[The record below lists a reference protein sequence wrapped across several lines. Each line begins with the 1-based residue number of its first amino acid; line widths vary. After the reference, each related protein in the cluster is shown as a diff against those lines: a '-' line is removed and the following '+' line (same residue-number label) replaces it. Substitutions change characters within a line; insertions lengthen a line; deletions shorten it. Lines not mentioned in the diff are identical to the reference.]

1 MKNIQVKDKCF
12 TIYLTKEQI
21 EKRVKEVALQIN
33 KDLDE
38 ENPLF
43 LAILNGSFIF
53 AADIIRSITIPCEV
67 SFIRVSSYQGMSSTG
82 NIKQI
87 MGLQEDIE
95 GRTVVILEDVIDSG
109 LTMRELLGLLEKKH
123 PAAIHVATLLLKPD
137 NLKVDLDIKYRCFD
151 IPNDFIVGYGLDYDG
166 YGRNLDSIYTVVE

>member
-33 KDLDE
+33 KDLDG

-67 SFIRVSSYQGMSSTG
+67 SLYAFLPTRV
-82 NIKQI
+82 
-87 MGLQEDIE
+87 
-95 GRTVVILEDVIDSG
+95 
-109 LTMRELLGLLEKKH
+109 
-123 PAAIHVATLLLKPD
+123 
-137 NLKVDLDIKYRCFD
+137 
-151 IPNDFIVGYGLDYDG
+151 
-166 YGRNLDSIYTVVE
+166 

>member
-1 MKNIQVKDKCF
+1 
-12 TIYLTKEQI
+12 
-21 EKRVKEVALQIN
+21 
-33 KDLDE
+33 
-38 ENPLF
+38 
-43 LAILNGSFIF
+43 
-53 AADIIRSITIPCEV
+53 
-67 SFIRVSSYQGMSSTG
+67 MSSTG